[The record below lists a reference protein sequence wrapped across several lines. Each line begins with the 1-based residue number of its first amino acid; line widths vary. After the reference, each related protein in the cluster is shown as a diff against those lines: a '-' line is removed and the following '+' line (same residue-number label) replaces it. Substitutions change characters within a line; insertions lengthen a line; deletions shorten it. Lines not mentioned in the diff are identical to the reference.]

1 MDARL
6 RAGRPSG
13 RAATATYAGVVP
25 DAAPRLRDAHTRR
38 GALALAAPTERVAL
52 PAAILNLRDLGGHHT
67 RAGDTVRRGLAYRSA
82 DLSRLEPEAA
92 RAALRQ
98 LGIRTVY
105 DLRTSAER
113 HINPERDRLPPESRY
128 VIADVMRDSP
138 AGSPA
143 ALYRLMNDPR
153 AAEAAFG
160 GGRGVAM
167 FEARYREFVML
178 PSARGALRRLF
189 LGLAASDRRPGLF
202 HCTTGKDRTGW
213 AAAALLLLLDVPE
226 DQVRA
231 DFMASNDAL
240 RGSLDAWLDRF
251 DADGG
256 DRAWLEPLTQV
267 RAAYLDMALGEV
279 RRAYGSI
286 PGYFALGLGI
296 EEDGQRRLRD
306 AFVER
311 G

>member
-1 MDARL
+1 MLPSRRRTL
-6 RAGRPSG
+6 RSTHLTRPTPHP
-13 RAATATYAGVVP
+13 APATFDG
-25 DAAPRLRDAHTRR
+25 PRDS
-38 GALALAAPTERVAL
+38 
-52 PAAILNLRDLGGHHT
+52 ILNLRDLGGHLT
-67 RAGDTVRRGLAYRSA
+67 SSGGTIRRGLAYRSA
-82 DLSRLEPEAA
+82 DLSRLEPDAA
-92 RAALRQ
+92 RSALER

-113 HINPERDRLPPESRY
+113 QINPERDRVPPGSRY

-143 ALYRLMNDPR
+143 ALYRMMNDPR

-167 FEARYREFVML
+167 FEERYREFVLL
-178 PSARGALRRLF
+178 PSARAALRRLY
-189 LGLAASDRRPGLF
+189 LGLARTDRRPGLF

-213 AAAALLLLLDVPE
+213 SAAALLLLFEVPE

-231 DFMASNDAL
+231 DFLASNDAL

-251 DADGG
+251 DDAAG
-256 DRAWLEPLTQV
+256 DRTWLEPLTQV
-267 RAAYLDMALGEV
+267 RPAYLEAALGEV
-279 RRAYGSI
+279 SRAYGSI

-296 EEDGQRRLRD
+296 DEASQRRLRD
-306 AFVER
+306 AFVEH

>member
-1 MDARL
+1 MPA
-6 RAGRPSG
+6 
-13 RAATATYAGVVP
+13 V
-25 DAAPRLRDAHTRR
+25 
-38 GALALAAPTERVAL
+38 
-52 PAAILNLRDLGGHHT
+52 PAAHHTTILNLRDLGGHRT
-67 RAGDTVRRGLAYRSA
+67 SSGGTIRRGLAHRSA
-82 DLSRLEPEAA
+82 DLARLEPEVA
-92 RAALRQ
+92 RAALAQ
-98 LGIRTVY
+98 LGICTVY

-113 HINPERDRLPPESRY
+113 QINPERDRLPPGSRY
-128 VIADVMRDSP
+128 VIADIMRDSP

-143 ALYRLMNDPR
+143 ALYRMMNDPR

-167 FEARYREFVML
+167 FEERYREFVLL
-178 PSARGALRRLF
+178 PSARAALRRLF
-189 LGLAASDRRPGLF
+189 LGLTRASRRPGLF

-213 AAAALLLLLDVPE
+213 AAAALLLLLGVPE
-226 DQVRA
+226 DEVRA
-231 DFMASNDAL
+231 DFLASNDAL

-267 RAAYLDMALGEV
+267 RPAYLDAALGEA

-296 EEDGQRRLRD
+296 DEAGQRRLRD

>member
-1 MDARL
+1 MSRSIHL
-6 RAGRPSG
+6 
-13 RAATATYAGVVP
+13 TATTP
-25 DAAPRLRDAHTRR
+25 DPAAP
-38 GALALAAPTERVAL
+38 
-52 PAAILNLRDLGGHHT
+52 PATILNLRDLGGPRT
-67 RAGDTVRRGLAYRSA
+67 RSGGAVRRGLAYRSA
-82 DLSRLEPEAA
+82 DLARLEPDAA
-92 RAALRQ
+92 RAALEQ
-98 LGIRTVY
+98 LRIRTVY

-113 HINPERDRLPPESRY
+113 HLHPERDRLPPGSRY

-153 AAEAAFG
+153 AAEAVFG
-160 GGRGVAM
+160 GERGVAM
-167 FEARYREFVML
+167 FEKRYREFVML

-189 LGLAASDRRPGLF
+189 LGLAAPDRRPGLF

-213 AAAALLLLLDVPE
+213 AAAALLLLLNVPE

-231 DFMASNDAL
+231 DFMASNDEL
-240 RGSLDAWLDRF
+240 RGSLDAWLDSF

-256 DRAWLEPLTQV
+256 DRTWLEPLTQV
-267 RAAYLDMALGEV
+267 RSAYLDIALGEV

-296 EEDGQRRLRD
+296 DDAGQRRLRD

>member
-1 MDARL
+1 MRSTQL
-6 RAGRPSG
+6 TSP
-13 RAATATYAGVVP
+13 TP
-25 DAAPRLRDAHTRR
+25 HAAPATFEGPRDS
-38 GALALAAPTERVAL
+38 
-52 PAAILNLRDLGGHHT
+52 ILNLRDLGGHRT
-67 RAGDTVRRGLAYRSA
+67 SSGGTVRRGLAYRSA
-82 DLSRLEPEAA
+82 DLASLEPDAA

-113 HINPERDRLPPESRY
+113 HINPERDRLPPEGRY

-143 ALYRLMNDPR
+143 VLYRLMSDPG
-153 AAEAAFG
+153 AAEAVFG

-167 FEARYREFVML
+167 FEKRYREFVLL
-178 PSARGALRRLF
+178 PSALAAFRRLY
-189 LGLAASDRRPGLF
+189 LGLARTDRRPGLF

-213 AAAALLLLLDVPE
+213 AAAALLLLLDIPE

-231 DFMASNDAL
+231 DFMASNDVL

-251 DADGG
+251 ETDGG
-256 DRAWLEPLTQV
+256 DRTWLEPLTQV
-267 RAAYLDMALGEV
+267 RPAYLEAALGEV

-296 EEDGQRRLRD
+296 DAAGQRRLRD

>member
-1 MDARL
+1 
-6 RAGRPSG
+6 
-13 RAATATYAGVVP
+13 
-25 DAAPRLRDAHTRR
+25 
-38 GALALAAPTERVAL
+38 VAL
-52 PAAILNLRDLGGHHT
+52 HQTILNLRDVGGHRT
-67 RAGDTVRRGLAYRSA
+67 STGGTIRRGLGYRSA
-82 DLSRLEPEAA
+82 DLARLEPEAA
-92 RAALRQ
+92 RAALAQ
-98 LGIRTVY
+98 LGICTVY

-113 HINPERDRLPPESRY
+113 QINPERDRLPPGSRY
-128 VIADVMRDSP
+128 VIADIMRDSP

-143 ALYRLMNDPR
+143 ALYRMMNDPR

-167 FEARYREFVML
+167 FEERYREFVLL

-189 LGLAASDRRPGLF
+189 LGLTRASRRPGLF

-226 DQVRA
+226 DEVRA
-231 DFMASNDAL
+231 DFLASNDAL

-251 DADGG
+251 ESDGG

-267 RAAYLDMALGEV
+267 RPAYLDAALAEV
-279 RRAYGSI
+279 RRAYASI

-296 EEDGQRRLRD
+296 DEVGQRRLRD